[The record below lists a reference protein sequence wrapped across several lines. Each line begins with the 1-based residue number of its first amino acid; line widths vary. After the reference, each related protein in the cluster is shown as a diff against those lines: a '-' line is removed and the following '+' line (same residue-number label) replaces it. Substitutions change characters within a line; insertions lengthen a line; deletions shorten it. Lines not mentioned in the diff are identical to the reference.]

1 MDDILGPNRKP
12 NFELENIHN
21 ILEDIISLTKNE
33 MDAKGIS
40 ISRDYDP
47 SIPELIID
55 NYLLEQG
62 VLNLLKNSK
71 EALID
76 SETLSPK
83 IGIST
88 RILHQEFLGN
98 SLYSTVCR
106 ISITDNGP
114 GIPEDIK
121 DSLFFPMISGK
132 DSGSGLGLSITQG
145 IVSQHKGVVRYESTP
160 GDTTFSILIPVEKA
174 TPRNEESN
182 NLTKKEVYG

>member
-1 MDDILGPNRKP
+1 M
-12 NFELENIHN
+12 H
-21 ILEDIISLTKNE
+21 
-33 MDAKGIS
+33 
-40 ISRDYDP
+40 
-47 SIPELIID
+47 
-55 NYLLEQG
+55 
-62 VLNLLKNSK
+62 
-71 EALID
+71 
-76 SETLSPK
+76 TLS
-83 IGIST
+83 
-88 RILHQEFLGN
+88 LHDALPIYSF
-98 SLYSTVCR
+98 YSTVCS

-145 IVSQHKGVVRYESTP
+145 IVSQHKGVVRYESIP